1 MEASWATTRT
11 KPQHQQ
17 LRHRE
22 PRWAEQ
28 MTQFVLKSSLWSL
41 KTHRQ
46 TISYIKKKLVYSGV
60 LYKKFYSIV
69 LLKNILDKKLKEGEP
84 TTGLTFS
91 LVFGDARWQCQ
102 VGTLSRPIT
111 LSHCCHG
118 TDGTAPSATRP
129 VHALRDL
136 RVTSRWNRVP
146 LVFIIIGVHM
156 SCGTDTWELQTIG
169 SPFSCSCNIAKYTA
183 EITINSTK

>member
-1 MEASWATTRT
+1 MVTQNAQADN
-11 KPQHQQ
+11 Q
-17 LRHRE
+17 LYQE
-22 PRWAEQ
+22 E
-28 MTQFVLKSSLWSL
+28 VSLLWSSI
-41 KTHRQ
+41 Q
-46 TISYIKKKLVYSGV
+46 EV
-60 LYKKFYSIV
+60 LLFWV

-156 SCGTDTWELQTIG
+156 SCGTDTWELKTIG
-169 SPFSCSCNIAKYTA
+169 SPFSCLCNRTKYTA